1 MTEIFSGIYGR
12 GAVQDEL
19 SDAAFIR
26 AMLDVEVA
34 LATALERHGLAHVE
48 AVAEIRD
55 ACRDAGA
62 FDAGAIGRAGASSGT
77 PVPALLA
84 AVRERLGE
92 PAAATLHRGATS
104 QDIVDSALMLV
115 ARRSLAPLLSD
126 LANAAASCAAL
137 ARAHRKTVAAGRT
150 LLQQAPPVTFALKA
164 ATWLRGLDLAR
175 TQLEGLRADGLPVQ
189 LGGAVGTLAVL
200 GDAGLAVA
208 STLAEEL
215 GLAAPPLPW
224 HTVRVAPARLA
235 CALGEALGVMAK
247 ISRDLTLLAQTEVA
261 EAAEAAAAGRGGSST
276 LPHKRNPVG
285 AVAVLACAQRGP
297 GLVATIL
304 SAMAQE
310 HERAAGAWQGEWG
323 ALLEL
328 LGLAG
333 SAASSLAETLPM
345 LEVDSARMRD
355 NLDPLVMAES
365 VVAALGGGT
374 GARRLL
380 AEAART
386 SASEGRPLG
395 DLLLE
400 SADVRDR
407 LGPDG
412 VEKALDPARY
422 LGVADQLVDRA
433 LAEHE
438 GVLSPGRR

>member
-1 MTEIFSGIYGR
+1 MTGIFSGIYGR

-62 FDAGAIGRAGASSGT
+62 FDAGAIGRAAAGSGT

-92 PAAATLHRGATS
+92 PAAGTLHRGATS

-215 GLAAPPLPW
+215 GLAAPPL
-224 HTVRVAPARLA
+224 
-235 CALGEALGVMAK
+235 
-247 ISRDLTLLAQTEVA
+247 
-261 EAAEAAAAGRGGSST
+261 
-276 LPHKRNPVG
+276 
-285 AVAVLACAQRGP
+285 
-297 GLVATIL
+297 
-304 SAMAQE
+304 
-310 HERAAGAWQGEWG
+310 
-323 ALLEL
+323 
-328 LGLAG
+328 
-333 SAASSLAETLPM
+333 
-345 LEVDSARMRD
+345 
-355 NLDPLVMAES
+355 
-365 VVAALGGGT
+365 
-374 GARRLL
+374 
-380 AEAART
+380 
-386 SASEGRPLG
+386 
-395 DLLLE
+395 
-400 SADVRDR
+400 
-407 LGPDG
+407 
-412 VEKALDPARY
+412 
-422 LGVADQLVDRA
+422 
-433 LAEHE
+433 
-438 GVLSPGRR
+438 

>member
-12 GAVQDEL
+12 GAVQGEL

>member
-19 SDAAFIR
+19 SDVAFVR

-34 LATALERHGLAHVE
+34 LATALERHGLAAAE
-48 AVAEIRD
+48 AVAEVRD

-62 FDAGAIGRAGASSGT
+62 FDVGAIGRAGAATGT

-115 ARRSLAPLLSD
+115 AGRALGPLLAD
-126 LANAAASCAAL
+126 LAGAAATCAEL
-137 ARAHRKTVAAGRT
+137 ARAHRETVLAGRT

-164 ATWLRGLDLAR
+164 ATWLCGLDLAR
-175 TQLEGLRADGLPVQ
+175 AQLEGLRADGLPVQ
-189 LGGAVGTLAVL
+189 FGGAVGTLAVL

-215 GLAAPPLPW
+215 GLAAPALPW
-224 HTVRVAPARLA
+224 HTVRIAPARLA

-247 ISRDLTLLAQTEVA
+247 IARDLTLLAQTEVA
-261 EAAEAAAAGRGGSST
+261 EAAQAAAAGRGRSST

-345 LEVDSARMRD
+345 FEVDVARMRD
-355 NLDPLVMAES
+355 NVDPLVMAES

-374 GARRLL
+374 DARRVVE
-380 AEAART
+380 EAART
-386 SASEGRPLG
+386 AVGERRPLR
-395 DLLLE
+395 DVLLE
-400 SADVRDR
+400 SEEVRAR
-407 LGPDG
+407 LGPEG
-412 VEKALDPARY
+412 VEKALDPAGY
-422 LGVADQLVDRA
+422 LGVADQLVERA
-433 LAEHE
+433 LAEHQGE
-438 GVLSPGRR
+438 GPSGRR

>member
-19 SDAAFIR
+19 SDAAFVR

-137 ARAHRKTVAAGRT
+137 ARAHRKTLAAGRT

-175 TQLEGLRADGLPVQ
+175 TQLERLRADGLPVQ